1 MPLPY
6 KSVVFDYGGVLI
18 NPITG
23 PIATVAEE
31 LGVAPADL
39 VHVLLGPMMESTPDH
54 PWHRAE
60 RGEIPTAS
68 MQSLVG
74 SWAEEKG
81 FSLRGDEYDLIM
93 TAQYTVRSSVVD
105 GVRALRE
112 KGYQTALL
120 TNSFRE
126 FRHVINAAVPM
137 SIFSKV
143 IDSSEVGCRKP
154 EPRIYEVVCEQLGH
168 GPDELVYIDDF
179 IGNIEGARR
188 MGWRSEHVASEADVM
203 AVIDELL
210 AAG

>member
-23 PIATVAEE
+23 PIATLAAQ
-31 LGVAPADL
+31 LGVDSADL

-60 RGEIPTAS
+60 RGEIAVAD
-68 MQSLVG
+68 MQSLAG
-74 SWAEEKG
+74 PWALEKG
-81 FSLRGDEYDLIM
+81 FELRGDEYEQIM
-93 TAQYTVRSSVVD
+93 TAAYTVRSSVVE
-105 GVRALRE
+105 GVGALRA

-126 FRHVINAAVPM
+126 FRHVIDAAVPM
-137 SIFSKV
+137 SLFSAV

-154 EPRIYEVVCEQLGH
+154 EPRIYEVVCEHLGH
-168 GPDELVYIDDF
+168 GPAELVYIDDF

-188 MGWRSEHVASEADVM
+188 MGWRAEHIASEADVL

-210 AAG
+210 AAD

>member
-23 PIATVAEE
+23 PIATVAEQ

-74 SWAEEKG
+74 SWAEAKG

-126 FRHVINAAVPM
+126 FRHVIDAAVPM
-137 SIFSKV
+137 SIFNTV

-154 EPRIYEVVCEQLGH
+154 
-168 GPDELVYIDDF
+168 
-179 IGNIEGARR
+179 
-188 MGWRSEHVASEADVM
+188 
-203 AVIDELL
+203 
-210 AAG
+210 